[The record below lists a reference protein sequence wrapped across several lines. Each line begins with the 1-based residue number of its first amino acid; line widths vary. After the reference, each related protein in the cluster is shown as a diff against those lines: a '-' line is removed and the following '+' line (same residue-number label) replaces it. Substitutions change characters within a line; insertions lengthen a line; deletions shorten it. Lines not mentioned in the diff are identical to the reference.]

1 MQLDKKSIIGIA
13 VVGLVFVAVIIA
25 TVSGGPWKPKEEAYP
40 APSSTAILEDEEDD
54 EDLPPGL
61 PDNISEVGEGV
72 NSVSNVE
79 ETVDYFRS
87 QKGKLTLGG
96 SLRYPDSTI
105 AASSTAVTLGDKFK
119 INVTKNWIINLDGNT
134 INAVHTTGPSC
145 TIMQTKLADKY
156 FTDVVDQQLS
166 TFLADNGIEQGTVT
180 DIFYN
185 DKVVGRMA
193 SSSFLIEGEDYILD
207 AGIFLLDKEVY
218 QLVCVYP
225 PETEETV
232 TSFYNS
238 VMYGTK
244 AVVLK

>member
-13 VVGLVFVAVIIA
+13 AVGLVFVAVIIA
-25 TVSGGPWKPKEEAYP
+25 TISGGPWNSKEEVDR
-40 APSSTAILEDEEDD
+40 APSPTATVEKEKDD
-54 EDLPPGL
+54 KDLPPDL
-61 PDNISEVGEGV
+61 PDNISEAGEGV
-72 NSVSNVE
+72 NSVNDVE
-79 ETVDYFRS
+79 ATVDYFRS

-105 AASSTAVTLGDKFK
+105 AASSTAVTLGNKFK

-166 TFLADNGIEQGTVT
+166 RFLEDNGIEQGTVT

-185 DKVVGRMA
+185 DKVIGRMA

>member
-13 VVGLVFVAVIIA
+13 VVVLVFLAVIIA
-25 TVSGGPWKPKEEAYP
+25 TLSGGPWKPSEEV
-40 APSSTAILEDEEDD
+40 PSSTPVTSAKEEEEDD
-54 EDLPPGL
+54 ELPPEL

-72 NSVSNVE
+72 NSVNDVE
-79 ETVDYFRS
+79 STVDYFRS

-119 INVTKNWIINLDGNT
+119 INVTKNWIINLDGNV

-166 TFLADNGIEQGTVT
+166 NFLADNGIAQGVVT

-193 SSSFLIEGEDYILD
+193 SSDFQIVGEDYILD